1 MYSPVEDNLEDKDVF
16 LAFNSLIS
24 LFSVLVVVPFADMDF
39 FDFLLRLF
47 DLSAVED
54 EAVESLR
61 FAESSLFLVCEGD
74 AVNAAAAS
82 AF

>member
-24 LFSVLVVVPFADMDF
+24 LFSELFVPFADMDF

-47 DLSAVED
+47 DLSVAED

-61 FAESSLFLVCEGD
+61 FVESSLFLVCEGD

>member
-61 FAESSLFLVCEGD
+61 FAESSLCK
-74 AVNAAAAS
+74 
-82 AF
+82 

>member
-24 LFSVLVVVPFADMDF
+24 LFSELVVPFADMDF

-61 FAESSLFLVCEGD
+61 FAESSLCK
-74 AVNAAAAS
+74 
-82 AF
+82 

>member
-24 LFSVLVVVPFADMDF
+24 LFSELVVPFADMDF

-47 DLSAVED
+47 DLSAAED

-61 FAESSLFLVCEGD
+61 FAEFSLCK
-74 AVNAAAAS
+74 
-82 AF
+82 